1 MDSQGHVLVEESNLE
16 SIELGQLGEDQQR
29 NPAHAY
35 PEPDRGKHAW
45 LFLWVGCFLMIAL
58 TWGFPFSYGVF
69 QSYYSSHP
77 PFSAHPEGLPAV
89 GTTALGTLYLTSPPS
104 FIILQRYQSYRR
116 PALVFGSIV
125 TCLAVLASAFASKVW
140 HLLLTQG
147 ILYGLGA
154 SVVNTV
160 TIQFLNGSFIER
172 KGLAFG
178 IQEAGAAMGGVVIP
192 VLMTWGLEKYGHRNI
207 LIAWF
212 VTIVILSLPSIYFLR
227 ERVKPRAAN
236 ASELGTLGFV
246 TTPIFL
252 ILQAGNIF
260 QALGNFL
267 PGIHLPCM
275 KYLSMYEIS
284 IHVCQTLISCQLT
297 RGSAFAQRFGASPL
311 AAAGILSLYNV
322 ASVIGAI
329 CTGYLV
335 DRCHVSVTLFLLSLG
350 AAAAVFFAWG
360 FADDFAALCSFAFI
374 YGIFAGGWSSTWV
387 GIGLEIQKRNPR
399 ADLGLL
405 WGFAAAARGVG
416 SIVSGPISER
426 SIDEGA
432 GKTSWCPKSYGTS
445 YGILILF
452 NGVMLTLG
460 SVDYAARI
468 FEILKRIGH
477 RHNE

>member
-1 MDSQGHVLVEESNLE
+1 MELHESTLVEVPGSG
-16 SIELGQLGEDQQR
+16 SIEFGPLRDDQGGVF
-29 NPAHAY
+29 PISH
-35 PEPDRGKHAW
+35 PKPDRGRHAW

-77 PFSAHPEGLPAV
+77 PFSDHPEGLPAV
-89 GTTALGTLYLTSPPS
+89 GTTALGILYLSSPPS

-116 PALVFGSIV
+116 SALIVGSVI

-160 TIQFLNGSFIER
+160 TIQFLNEWFIER

-178 IQEAGAAMGGVVIP
+178 IQESGAGMGGIIIP
-192 VLMTWGLEKYGHRNI
+192 VLMTWGLDKFGHRTM

-212 VTIVILSLPSIYFLR
+212 IAVATLSVPSIYYLR
-227 ERVKPRAAN
+227 PRVKPRVTT
-236 ASELGTLGFV
+236 ASELGTLSFIA
-246 TTPIFL
+246 TPIFA

-267 PGIHLPCM
+267 PGIYLP
-275 KYLSMYEIS
+275 
-284 IHVCQTLISCQLT
+284 T
-297 RGSAFAQRFGASPL
+297 FAQKFGASSL
-311 AAAGILSLYNV
+311 DAAGMLSLYN
-322 ASVIGAI
+322 AATVIGAI

-335 DRCHVSVTLFLLSLG
+335 DRYHVSMTLFLLSLG
-350 AAAAVFFAWG
+350 AAVAVFFAWG
-360 FADDFAALCSFAFI
+360 FAADFGALCAFAFV

-387 GIGLEIQKRNPR
+387 GISLEIQKRSPR
-399 ADLGLL
+399 ADLGVL
-405 WGFAAAARGVG
+405 WEFAAAARGVG
-416 SIVSGPISER
+416 SLVSGPISER
-426 SIDEGA
+426 LIADGND
-432 GKTSWCPKSYGTS
+432 KTFWVPGSYGTS

-452 NGVMLTLG
+452 NGAMLTLG
-460 SVDYAARI
+460 GVGCAARVYEI
-468 FEILKRIGH
+468 FKRIGH

>member
-1 MDSQGHVLVEESNLE
+1 MATPEGVLVEETDREL
-16 SIELGQLGEDQQR
+16 IEFGDLGENQQR
-29 NPAHAY
+29 APAHAY

-69 QSYYSSHP
+69 QSYYSTHP
-77 PFSAHPEGLPAV
+77 PFSDHPGGLPAV
-89 GTTALGTLYLTSPPS
+89 GTTALGVLYLSSPPS

-116 PALVFGSIV
+116 PALIVGSVI
-125 TCLAVLASAFASKVW
+125 TCLAVLASAFATKVW

-147 ILYGLGA
+147 VLYGLGA

-160 TIQFLNGSFIER
+160 TIQFLNEWFIER

-178 IQEAGAAMGGVVIP
+178 IQESGAAMGGIIIP
-192 VLMTWGLEKYGHRNI
+192 VLMTWGLEKYGHRTM

-212 VTIVILSLPSIYFLR
+212 LAVTTLSLPSIYFLR
-227 ERVKPRAAN
+227 PRVKPQVTT
-236 ASELGTLGFV
+236 ASDLGTLGFV
-246 TTPIFL
+246 ATPIFA

-267 PGIHLPCM
+267 PGIHLP
-275 KYLSMYEIS
+275 S
-284 IHVCQTLISCQLT
+284 
-297 RGSAFAQRFGASPL
+297 FAQHFGASSL
-311 AAAGILSLYNV
+311 DAAGMLSLYNV

-335 DRCHVSVTLFLLSLG
+335 DRYHVSVSLLLLSFG

-360 FADDFAALCSFAFI
+360 FAANFGTLCVFAFL

-387 GIGLEIQKRNPR
+387 GIGLEIQKRSPH

-416 SIVSGPISER
+416 SIASGPISER
-426 SIDEGA
+426 LIADGA
-432 GKTSWCPKSYGTS
+432 EETIWWPKSYGTS

-452 NGVMLTLG
+452 NGIMLTLG
-460 SVDYAARI
+460 GVGSAARAYEI
-468 FEILKRIGH
+468 FKRIGH